1 MIKNEKLLE
10 EAMNHVANLHTVRMY
25 DTTWDEYMELILR
38 LGLEKQNPQGNN

>member
-25 DTTWDEYMELILR
+25 DTTWDEYLQYITKVKIPTCSKE
-38 LGLEKQNPQGNN
+38 QH